1 MFRKQLFSTVTVFLI
16 AFCSMFISVGCE
28 NKDEENNNYR
38 IVTAATEGMYILC
51 QGDLAT
57 NNDGSITRINPKD
70 WSVSQIKTNL
80 GGYPRDV
87 VINDN
92 YLVVNA
98 PDVNQIEFIDRKS
111 LQSVRVINTKSL
123 WDEKGAGP
131 RRLLLNGQSLY
142 VSFDAGYVGELNMG
156 SFSAEGIEKVGSYP
170 EGMLYNR
177 GVMVANSDRGMGN
190 ASIENVS
197 MKYTPW
203 KSATSDL
210 LICPID
216 IFYAGGKLCCLDKGT
231 FDENG
236 NQVHAGIRK
245 ISMDEI
251 VNMIDATLYARG
263 NGNYFYVANAP
274 LTNPATPVTFG
285 IYNIDTGTSEM
296 FGADGLENPSAMGVD
311 YLNGYVYVA
320 CKGKDGNSGY
330 VIIYTLDGQFVKKL
344 GTGKNPIAIVVGWG
358 EE

>member
-170 EGMLYNR
+170 
-177 GVMVANSDRGMGN
+177 
-190 ASIENVS
+190 
-197 MKYTPW
+197 
-203 KSATSDL
+203 
-210 LICPID
+210 
-216 IFYAGGKLCCLDKGT
+216 
-231 FDENG
+231 
-236 NQVHAGIRK
+236 
-245 ISMDEI
+245 
-251 VNMIDATLYARG
+251 
-263 NGNYFYVANAP
+263 
-274 LTNPATPVTFG
+274 
-285 IYNIDTGTSEM
+285 
-296 FGADGLENPSAMGVD
+296 
-311 YLNGYVYVA
+311 
-320 CKGKDGNSGY
+320 
-330 VIIYTLDGQFVKKL
+330 
-344 GTGKNPIAIVVGWG
+344 
-358 EE
+358 